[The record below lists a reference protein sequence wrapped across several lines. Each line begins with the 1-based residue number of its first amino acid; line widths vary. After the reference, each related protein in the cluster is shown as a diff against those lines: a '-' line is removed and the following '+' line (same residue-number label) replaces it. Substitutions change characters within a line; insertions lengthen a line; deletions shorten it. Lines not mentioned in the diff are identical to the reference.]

1 MCPFIINAATFAAS
15 VNCLQVLQY
24 MVIIISYNIPLK
36 IELSGQ
42 NMSIKKNSWVIAD
55 TFFQKWTCFHSCQY
69 NLLKIHIFN
78 GTF

>member
-1 MCPFIINAATFAAS
+1 MHPFIINAVTFAAS

-24 MVIIISYNIPLK
+24 MVIIISYNILLK

-42 NMSIKKNSWVIAD
+42 SMNIRKNSWVIAD
-55 TFFQKWTCFHSCQY
+55 TFLQKCTYFHFCQY